1 MKMIVAVIR
10 PEKVDDVVD
19 ALEAVNVPGVTIT
32 DVRGRGEQGGI
43 CLQYRAGKMQIHTLP
58 KTKLEIVVPDKDVE
72 TIIKTGRKG
81 TAVSLCCLLRQLHGC
96 GPMTS
101 SPDNTVSSMR
111 ELSPISIF

>member
-1 MKMIVAVIR
+1 MNVVAVII

-58 KTKLEIVVPDKDVE
+58 KTKLEIVISDTDVD
-72 TIIKTGRKG
+72 TIIKTIREHARTGKKGDGR
-81 TAVSLCCLLRQLHGC
+81 
-96 GPMTS
+96 
-101 SPDNTVSSMR
+101 
-111 ELSPISIF
+111 IFVLPVDAAAWVRTDDFITG

>member
-58 KTKLEIVVPDKDVE
+58 KTKLEIVVPDKDVDI
-72 TIIKTGRKG
+72 IIKTIREHARTGKKGDGR
-81 TAVSLCCLLRQLHGC
+81 
-96 GPMTS
+96 
-101 SPDNTVSSMR
+101 
-111 ELSPISIF
+111 IFVLPVEAAAWVRTDDFITG

>member
-72 TIIKTGRKG
+72 TIIKTIREHARTGKKGDGR
-81 TAVSLCCLLRQLHGC
+81 
-96 GPMTS
+96 
-101 SPDNTVSSMR
+101 
-111 ELSPISIF
+111 IFVLPVEAAAWVRTDDFITG

>member
-72 TIIKTGRKG
+72 TIIKTIYPAQNKAGDR
-81 TAVSLCCLLRQLHGC
+81 
-96 GPMTS
+96 GPGQ
-101 SPDNTVSSMR
+101 R
-111 ELSPISIF
+111 C

>member
-19 ALEAVNVPGVTIT
+19 ALEEVNIPGVTIT

-58 KTKLEIVVPDKDVE
+58 KTKLEIVIPDKDVDS
-72 TIIKTGRKG
+72 IIKIIREHARTGKKG
-81 TAVSLCCLLRQLHGC
+81 DGR
-96 GPMTS
+96 
-101 SPDNTVSSMR
+101 
-111 ELSPISIF
+111 IFVLPVDAAAWVRTDDFITG

>member
-58 KTKLEIVVPDKDVE
+58 KTKLEIVIPDKYVD
-72 TIIKTGRKG
+72 TIIKTIREHARTGKKGDGR
-81 TAVSLCCLLRQLHGC
+81 
-96 GPMTS
+96 
-101 SPDNTVSSMR
+101 
-111 ELSPISIF
+111 IFVLPVDAAAWVRTDDFITG

>member
-19 ALEAVNVPGVTIT
+19 ALEAQNVPGVTIT

-58 KTKLEIVVPDKDVE
+58 KTKLEIVIPDKDVDS
-72 TIIKTGRKG
+72 IIKIIREHARTGKKG
-81 TAVSLCCLLRQLHGC
+81 DGR
-96 GPMTS
+96 
-101 SPDNTVSSMR
+101 
-111 ELSPISIF
+111 IFVLPVDAAAWVRTDDFITG

>member
-1 MKMIVAVIR
+1 MKMVVAVIR

-72 TIIKTGRKG
+72 TIIKKGDGRIFVLPVEAAAWVRTDDFITG
-81 TAVSLCCLLRQLHGC
+81 
-96 GPMTS
+96 
-101 SPDNTVSSMR
+101 
-111 ELSPISIF
+111 

>member
-58 KTKLEIVVPDKDVE
+58 KTKLEIVIPDKDVD
-72 TIIKTGRKG
+72 TIIKTIREHAQTGKKGDGR
-81 TAVSLCCLLRQLHGC
+81 
-96 GPMTS
+96 
-101 SPDNTVSSMR
+101 
-111 ELSPISIF
+111 IFVLPVDAAAWVRTDDFITG

>member
-1 MKMIVAVIR
+1 MKMVVAVIR

-72 TIIKTGRKG
+72 TIIKTIREHARTGKKGDGR
-81 TAVSLCCLLRQLHGC
+81 
-96 GPMTS
+96 
-101 SPDNTVSSMR
+101 
-111 ELSPISIF
+111 IFVLPVEAAAWVRADDFITG

>member
-43 CLQYRAGKMQIHTLP
+43 CLQYRAGRMQIHTLP
-58 KTKLEIVVPDKDVE
+58 KTKLEIVIPDKDVD
-72 TIIKTGRKG
+72 TIIKTIREHARTGKKGDGR
-81 TAVSLCCLLRQLHGC
+81 
-96 GPMTS
+96 
-101 SPDNTVSSMR
+101 
-111 ELSPISIF
+111 IFVLPVEAAAWVRTDDFITG

>member
-1 MKMIVAVIR
+1 MKMVVAVIR

-58 KTKLEIVVPDKDVE
+58 KTKLEIVVPDKDVDI
-72 TIIKTGRKG
+72 IIKTIREHARTGKKGDGR
-81 TAVSLCCLLRQLHGC
+81 
-96 GPMTS
+96 
-101 SPDNTVSSMR
+101 
-111 ELSPISIF
+111 IFVLPVEAAAWVRTDDFITG

>member
-1 MKMIVAVIR
+1 MIVAVIR

-72 TIIKTGRKG
+72 TIIKTIREHARTGKKGDGR
-81 TAVSLCCLLRQLHGC
+81 
-96 GPMTS
+96 
-101 SPDNTVSSMR
+101 
-111 ELSPISIF
+111 IFVLPVEAAAWVRTDDFITG